1 MYVCAL
7 AYTIV
12 LMDSIWEIIG
22 AVMPPFLLMIVGGF
36 SRKKNWIP
44 NQQSASLSRFIVC
57 VLYPCF
63 ILNQVLSAENAVQP
77 LEAWA
82 TPLFGFGTILAGFGI
97 ARMVAHFLKLST
109 EQSRAFSFCSGIFNY
124 GFFAIP
130 VASLLFGDE
139 LVVKII
145 LFNLGVEIAI
155 WTVGIL
161 VLTSSKFQVSKL
173 FNPPALSVFLAL
185 GLQALD
191 GTKIIPQPLW
201 ELVAMIGQC
210 SIPLGLMVIG
220 AAFYDLLKGYRVG
233 DGIKIELGAVLSRNL
248 LIPAVFVSYAAYGWM
263 PASMGYLRE
272 VLVVQAA
279 MPAGVFA
286 LLVVNSYGQR
296 SDVGLRAIL
305 ATMLACLITLPWW
318 VYFGLTYI
326 VGR

>member
-1 MYVCAL
+1 ME
-7 AYTIV
+7 
-12 LMDSIWEIIG
+12 SNWEIIG
-22 AVMPPFLLMIVGGF
+22 AVMPPFMLMIVGAF
-36 SRKKNWIP
+36 SRKKNWMP

-63 ILNQVLSAENAVQP
+63 ILHQVLSADNAVQP
-77 LEAWA
+77 LQAWA
-82 TPLFGFGTILAGFGI
+82 TPLFGFAAILVGFGI
-97 ARMVAHFLKLST
+97 ARMVAHLLKLST

-130 VASLLFGDE
+130 VASLLFGQE

-161 VLTSSKFQVSKL
+161 LLTSAKFQVSKL

-185 GLQALD
+185 GLQAL
-191 GTKIIPQPLW
+191 GGVKMIPQPLW
-201 ELVAMIGQC
+201 ELVSMIGQC

-220 AAFYDLLKGYRVG
+220 AAFYDLLKGYRIG
-233 DGIKIELGAVLSRNL
+233 DGLTIELGAVLSRNL
-248 LIPAVFVSYAAYGWM
+248 LVPAAFVGYAAYGWM
-263 PASMGYLRE
+263 PPTMEYLRE

-305 ATMLACLITLPWW
+305 ATMVACLVSLPMW
-318 VYFGLTYI
+318 VYIGLTYI
-326 VGR
+326 LNR

>member
-1 MYVCAL
+1 VYVSSL
-7 AYTIV
+7 VYIIV
-12 LMDSIWEIIG
+12 LMEGIWGIIG
-22 AVMPPFLLMIVGGF
+22 AVMPPFMLMIVGGF
-36 SRKKNWIP
+36 SRKKNWMP

-63 ILNQVLSAENAVQP
+63 ILHQVLSAENAVQP
-77 LEAWA
+77 MEAWA
-82 TPLFGFGTILAGFGI
+82 TPLFGFAAIVAGFGI
-97 ARMVAHFLKLST
+97 ARMVAHFLKLSN

-130 VASLLFGDE
+130 VASLLFGQE

-161 VLTSSKFQVSKL
+161 LLTSAKFQVSKL

-185 GLQALD
+185 GLQAL
-191 GTKIIPQPLW
+191 GGVKMIPQPLW
-201 ELVAMIGQC
+201 ELVSMIGQC

-220 AAFYDLLKGYRVG
+220 AAFYDLLKGYRIG
-233 DGIKIELGAVLSRNL
+233 DGLTIELGAVLSRNL

-263 PASMGYLRE
+263 PSTMEYLRE

-305 ATMLACLITLPWW
+305 ATMVACLVSLPMW

-326 VGR
+326 LNR

>member
-1 MYVCAL
+1 ME
-7 AYTIV
+7 
-12 LMDSIWEIIG
+12 SIWEIIG
-22 AVMPPFLLMIVGGF
+22 AIMPPFLLMIVGGW

-63 ILNQVLSAENAVQP
+63 ILHQVLSAQNAVQP

-82 TPLFGFGTILAGFGI
+82 TPIFGFGAIVAGFVI
-97 ARMVAHFLKLST
+97 ARIVAHLLKLST

-130 VASLLFGDE
+130 VASLLFEQE

-161 VLTSSKFQVSKL
+161 LLTSEKFKVSKL

-185 GLQALD
+185 GLQAL
-191 GTKIIPQPLW
+191 GGVKMIPQPIW
-201 ELVAMIGQC
+201 ELVSMIGQC

-220 AAFYDLLKGYRVG
+220 AAFFDLLKEYRLG
-233 DGIKIELGAVLSRNL
+233 DGLKIELGAVLSRNL
-248 LIPAVFVSYAAYGWM
+248 LVPAAFVGYAAYGWM
-263 PASMGYLRE
+263 PPTMEYLRE

-305 ATMLACLITLPWW
+305 ATMVACLITLPCWIF
-318 VYFGLTYI
+318 FGLTYVI
-326 VGR
+326 GK

>member
-1 MYVCAL
+1 VYVWSL
-7 AYTIV
+7 AYIIV

-44 NQQSASLSRFIVC
+44 NQKSASLSRFIVC

-63 ILNQVLSAENAVQP
+63 ILHQVLSAQNAVQP

-82 TPLFGFGTILAGFGI
+82 TPLFGFGAILAGFAI
-97 ARMVAHFLKLST
+97 ARMVAHLLKLST
-109 EQSRAFSFCSGIFNY
+109 EESRAFSFCSGIFNY

-130 VASLLFGDE
+130 VASLLFGQE

-161 VLTSSKFQVSKL
+161 LLTSAKFQVSKL

-185 GLQALD
+185 GLQAL
-191 GTKIIPQPLW
+191 GGVKMIPQPLW
-201 ELVAMIGQC
+201 ELVSMIGQC

-220 AAFYDLLKGYRVG
+220 AAFYDLLNGYRIG
-233 DGIKIELGAVLSRNL
+233 DGLKIELGAVLSRNL
-248 LIPAVFVSYAAYGWM
+248 LVPAVFVGYAACGWM
-263 PASMGYLRE
+263 PPTMEYLRE

-305 ATMLACLITLPWW
+305 ATMVACIISLPTW

-326 VGR
+326 VNR

>member
-1 MYVCAL
+1 ME
-7 AYTIV
+7 
-12 LMDSIWEIIG
+12 SIWGIIG
-22 AVMPPFLLMIVGGF
+22 AVMPPFMLMIVGGF
-36 SRKKNWIP
+36 SRKKNWMP

-63 ILNQVLSAENAVQP
+63 ILHQVLSAENAVQP
-77 LEAWA
+77 MEAWA
-82 TPLFGFGTILAGFGI
+82 TPLFGFAAIVAGFGI
-97 ARMVAHFLKLST
+97 ARMVAHFLKLSN

-130 VASLLFGDE
+130 VASLLFGQE

-161 VLTSSKFQVSKL
+161 LLTSAKFQVSKL

-185 GLQALD
+185 GLQAL
-191 GTKIIPQPLW
+191 GGVKMIPQPLW
-201 ELVAMIGQC
+201 ELISMIGQC

-220 AAFYDLLKGYRVG
+220 AAFYDLLKGYRIG
-233 DGIKIELGAVLSRNL
+233 DGLTIELGAVLSRNL
-248 LIPAVFVSYAAYGWM
+248 LVPAAFVGYAAYGWM
-263 PASMGYLRE
+263 PPTMEYLRE

-305 ATMLACLITLPWW
+305 ATMVACLVSLPMW

-326 VGR
+326 LK

>member
-1 MYVCAL
+1 
-7 AYTIV
+7 
-12 LMDSIWEIIG
+12 MDSIWEIIG

-44 NQQSASLSRFIVC
+44 NQKSASLSRFIVC

-63 ILNQVLSAENAVQP
+63 ILHQVLSAQNAVQP
-77 LEAWA
+77 MEAWA
-82 TPLFGFGTILAGFGI
+82 TPLWGFGAILAGFAI
-97 ARMVAHFLKLST
+97 ARMVAHLLKLST
-109 EQSRAFSFCSGIFNY
+109 EESRAFSFCSGIFNY

-130 VASLLFGDE
+130 VASLLFGQE

-161 VLTSSKFQVSKL
+161 LLTSAKFQVSKL

-185 GLQALD
+185 GLQAL
-191 GTKIIPQPLW
+191 GGVKMIPQPLW
-201 ELVAMIGQC
+201 ELVSMIGQC

-220 AAFYDLLKGYRVG
+220 AAFYDLLKGYRIG
-233 DGIKIELGAVLSRNL
+233 DGLTIELGAVLSRNL
-248 LIPAVFVSYAAYGWM
+248 LVPAAFVGYAAYGWM
-263 PASMGYLRE
+263 PPTMEYLRE

-305 ATMLACLITLPWW
+305 ATMVACIISLPMW
-318 VYFGLTYI
+318 VYLGLTYI
-326 VGR
+326 VDR

>member
-1 MYVCAL
+1 MYVWSL
-7 AYTIV
+7 AYIIV

-44 NQQSASLSRFIVC
+44 NQKSASLSRFIVC

-63 ILNQVLSAENAVQP
+63 ILHQVLSAQNAVQP
-77 LEAWA
+77 MEAWA
-82 TPLFGFGTILAGFGI
+82 TPLWGFGAILAGFAI
-97 ARMVAHFLKLST
+97 ARMVAHLLKLST
-109 EQSRAFSFCSGIFNY
+109 EESRAFSFCSGIFNY

-130 VASLLFGDE
+130 VASLLFGQE

-161 VLTSSKFQVSKL
+161 LLTSAKFQVSKL
-173 FNPPALSVFLAL
+173 FNPPALSVLLAL
-185 GLQALD
+185 GLQAL
-191 GTKIIPQPLW
+191 GGVKMIPQPLW
-201 ELVAMIGQC
+201 ELVSMIGQC

-220 AAFYDLLKGYRVG
+220 AAFYDLLKGYRIG
-233 DGIKIELGAVLSRNL
+233 DGLTIELGAVLSRNL
-248 LIPAVFVSYAAYGWM
+248 LVPAAFVGYAAYGWM
-263 PASMGYLRE
+263 PPTMEYLRE

-305 ATMLACLITLPWW
+305 ATMVACIISLPTW

-326 VGR
+326 VNR